1 MTILSLL
8 SPRGGTGT
16 SLVATNLGVLLA
28 GQSSTLLV
36 DLHTGNGCDDLLLD
50 LPAKRSWLDLLP
62 VAHELTERHLELA
75 SATHTSGLHVLEPA
89 LEFAAGIDEGD
100 LLPLLEALAENF
112 SWLLLD
118 VPSGLPPRTRQALT
132 ISNVLLL
139 VTTADPPALRAA
151 KHLVAQIPENLL
163 GNMGLVINQI
173 TRRHPAHP
181 ADIAASLELPLI
193 AALPPDSRAVG
204 YQVSFGRACVSDP
217 RSTFGKGVIRL
228 YKRLAKHIGYEKT
241 TSSLIGSQPG
251 VGG

>member
-1 MTILSLL
+1 MTVLSLL

-28 GQSSTLLV
+28 GQGRTMLV

-50 LPAKRSWLDLLP
+50 LSAKRSWGDLLP
-62 VAHELTERHLELA
+62 VASELTERHLELA
-75 SATHTSGLHVLEPA
+75 SATHTSGLHVLRSPV
-89 LEFAAGIDEGD
+89 EFAAGIDEGD
-100 LLPLLEALAENF
+100 LLQLLEVLAKRY

-118 VPSGLPPRTRQALT
+118 VPSGLPPLTRQVLSVSDA
-132 ISNVLLL
+132 LLL

-151 KHLVAQIPENLL
+151 NQLIAGLPENQL

-204 YQVSFGRACVSDP
+204 YQVSFGRACVSDS
-217 RSTFGKGVIRL
+217 RSTFGKAVIGL
-228 YKRLAKHIGYEKT
+228 YQRLAKHIGFEKAV
-241 TSSLIGSQPG
+241 SS
-251 VGG
+251 

>member
-1 MTILSLL
+1 MTVLSFL

-16 SLVATNLGVLLA
+16 SLVATNLGVLFA
-28 GQSSTLLV
+28 GQSRTLLV

-50 LPAKRSWLDLLP
+50 LPSKRSWVDLLP
-62 VAHELTERHLELA
+62 VASELTERHLELA
-75 SATHTSGLHVLEPA
+75 SVTHTSGLHVLRSPV
-89 LEFAAGIDEGD
+89 EFAARIDEGD
-100 LLPLLEALAENF
+100 LLQLLEALAKKY

-118 VPSGLPPRTRQALT
+118 VPSGLPPLTRQVLT
-132 ISNVLLL
+132 VSDVLLL

-151 KHLVAQIPENLL
+151 KQLIAGLPDNQF

-204 YQVSFGRACVSDP
+204 YQVSFGRACVSDS
-217 RSTFGKGVIRL
+217 RSTFGKAVVRL
-228 YKRLAKHIGYEKT
+228 HQRLAKHIGLEKAL
-241 TSSLIGSQPG
+241 S
-251 VGG
+251 